1 MSGRR
6 QWGEDST
13 VCIKLSEGASV
24 TLTFKGNLFD
34 LTKEERGLVADLS
47 NIIQKYRDDAGPGRL
62 TPVLAEE
69 PRHG

>member
-13 VCIKLSEGASV
+13 VCLKLSAGASL

-34 LTKEERGLVADLS
+34 LTGDERELIGKLTKVIQEHTAGEPQFLEKEAAYG
-47 NIIQKYRDDAGPGRL
+47 
-62 TPVLAEE
+62 
-69 PRHG
+69 

>member
-13 VCIKLSEGASV
+13 VCIKLSANASV

-34 LTKEERGLVADLS
+34 LTNEERGLVADLS
-47 NIIQKYRDDAGPGRL
+47 GVIQKYRGEANSL
-62 TPVLAEE
+62 APVLAQEA
-69 PRHG
+69 RHG